1 MCMERASC
9 REDFEVGII
18 CALSLEYNAVSYLF
32 DEFWD
37 EDGDQYGRAAGDP
50 NNYTTGRM
58 GHYSVVLALL
68 PHMGKANAAS
78 AAASM
83 RASYSGL
90 RLVILVGI
98 CGAVPYSWGSEILLG
113 DVVISKTVIQYDL
126 GRQYGDQFIH
136 KDTIDDSI
144 GRLNKD
150 IHNLINIF
158 ETDRGLDWLEK
169 RAVYFLQQ
177 IHNKVART
185 KRRTKYDY
193 PGASNDKLFEPTY
206 RHKHHVSPDCI
217 CRHCA
222 SDKDPVCEVAL
233 GSSCADLG
241 CDEKHLV
248 TRERLFARHYDH
260 DVHELAIHLGAVA
273 SGDKVV
279 KSAVYRDKIARETGV
294 IAFEMEGAG
303 VWDEVPSFV
312 VKGVCDYADSH
323 KHKGWQNFAAA
334 TAASVSKA
342 ILERYIRTDKAMKPP
357 VGADEYD
364 RRDGGSRN
372 ASATPIPRPNV
383 GAMTEQDPRLM
394 EERHIDGPFNAT
406 FSNSGPGDQFN
417 APGGTQNISRGN
429 GNQFPGATFHGPV
442 QFG

>member
-1 MCMERASC
+1 MCIERPSC

-18 CALSLEYNAVSYLF
+18 CALPLEYDAVSYIL

-37 EDGDQYGRAAGDP
+37 EDGDQYGRAVGDP
-50 NNYTTGRM
+50 NSYTTGRM
-58 GHYSVVLALL
+58 GHYNVVLALL

-98 CGAVPYSWGSEILLG
+98 CGAVPYGRGSEILLG

-126 GRQYGDQFIH
+126 GRQYADQFIR
-136 KDTIDDSI
+136 KDTLEDNL

-150 IHNLINIF
+150 VRNLITTF
-158 ETDRGLDWLEK
+158 QTDRGIDWLEK
-169 RAVYFLQQ
+169 RAVYVLQQ
-177 IHNKVART
+177 LQAKVAQT
-185 KRRTKYDY
+185 KRRKKYDY
-193 PGASNDKLFEPTY
+193 PGVSSDKLFESTY
-206 RHKHHVSPDCI
+206 RHKHHVSLDCI
-217 CRHCA
+217 CGDCF
-222 SDKDPVCEVAL
+222 SDVDPVCEVAL

-248 TRERLFARHYDH
+248 MRERLAARQYER
-260 DVHELAIHLGAVA
+260 DVHELAVHIGAVA

-279 KSAVYRDKIARETGV
+279 KSAVYRDRISSETGV
-294 IAFEMEGAG
+294 LAFEMEGAG
-303 VWDEVPSFV
+303 LWDEVPSIV

-323 KHKGWQNFAAA
+323 KHKGWQHFAAA

-357 VGADEYD
+357 VGAGEYSNTRPKCD
-364 RRDGGSRN
+364 QLLKTGQMAGAAMLCRLPHLDQTSERQPDKGRN
-372 ASATPIPRPNV
+372 W
-383 GAMTEQDPRLM
+383 
-394 EERHIDGPFNAT
+394 
-406 FSNSGPGDQFN
+406 
-417 APGGTQNISRGN
+417 
-429 GNQFPGATFHGPV
+429 
-442 QFG
+442 